1 MKNLY
6 SGDYQTANSIDP
18 YTTPIG
24 IAAGMS
30 GA

>member
-24 IAAGMS
+24 IYIYLD
-30 GA
+30 

>member
-6 SGDYQTANSIDP
+6 PGDDRTANSIDP
-18 YTTPIG
+18 YTTPMG
-24 IAAGMS
+24 SAAGMG